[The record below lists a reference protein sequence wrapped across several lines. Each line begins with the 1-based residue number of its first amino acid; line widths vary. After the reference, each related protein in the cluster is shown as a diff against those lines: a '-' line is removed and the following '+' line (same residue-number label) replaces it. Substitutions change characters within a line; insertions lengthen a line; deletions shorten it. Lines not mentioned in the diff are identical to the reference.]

1 MNAMDA
7 LIEVENL
14 TVGYEQPV
22 VGPLSFTLRAGEVI
36 GLRGPNGVGK
46 STLLRALT
54 HTARVYAGT
63 IRRRPGLRVMHQR
76 QRPVRLA
83 PMPMLGREFLRLT
96 GADKGPLPTFIMP
109 FLPLR
114 LDRLS
119 GGQMQFLQIW
129 AALVGGAELVLLD
142 EPTNNLDPAGAE
154 VLSAALREKN
164 ARRGVLIVSHDA
176 AFLQAVC
183 DRTVAVR
190 ACP

>member
-1 MNAMDA
+1 MSAMDA

-14 TVGYEQPV
+14 TVGYERPV
-22 VGPLSFTLRAGEVI
+22 VGPLSFALRTGEVL

-54 HTARVYAGT
+54 HTARVFDGT

-96 GADKGPLPTFIMP
+96 GADKAPLPAFIAP

-129 AALVGGAELVLLD
+129 AALANGAELVLLD
-142 EPTNNLDPAGAE
+142 EPTNNLDPAGAGA
-154 VLSAALREKN
+154 LSAALREKN
-164 ARRGVLIVSHDA
+164 ARRGVVIVSHDVV
-176 AFLQAVC
+176 FLQAVC
-183 DRTVAVR
+183 DRIVELR